1 MNGHEEAPSCFPV
14 ASPQDTMKLDAK
26 SVGALKLDGKK
37 DAIAFDD
44 NMPGFGYRLRLGGGG
59 KVLRSWVVQY
69 RRGGATRRLLLGSA
83 AVLGAEA
90 ARAAAKK
97 ALAKVALGE
106 DPQAERIDRRGKDK
120 LSLRSVVDEYL
131 ATKERDVRPRTFRE
145 LKRYLTGGFFK
156 PLHAIPVDT
165 VTRRDVAARL
175 VAITREHGSIVAA
188 RARAALSTFFV
199 WAMQM
204 GMVENNPV
212 IGTIQPKNSK
222 PRERTLS
229 DEELAA
235 IWRACKDDD
244 YGRIVR
250 LLVLLGARR
259 AEIGGMAWSE
269 LDLQRGTWVL
279 PATRSKNGRA
289 HTLPLMPL
297 ALDIIKNVPHLASR
311 AQLFGARSNDGF
323 TGWDDQKEV
332 LDERS
337 GVTAWTLHDIRRT
350 VATGLADIGVQP
362 HIIEQVLNHQSGHK
376 GGPAGIYNRSSYE
389 REVRNALALWEDHV
403 RSLVTGGARKVVS
416 YVPASPAAAS

>member
-120 LSLRSVVDEYL
+120 LSLRSVVDEY

-204 GMVENNPV
+204 GMVENNPI
-212 IGTIQPKNSK
+212 IGTIQPKDGK

-229 DEELAA
+229 DDELAA
-235 IWRACKDDD
+235 IWRACPNND

-250 LLVLLGARR
+250 LLILLGARR
-259 AEIGGMAWSE
+259 AEVGGMRWSE
-269 LDLQRGTWVL
+269 VSFERGTWTL
-279 PATRSKNGRA
+279 PSGRSKNGG
-289 HTLPLMPL
+289 TDTVPLLPSGLE
-297 ALDIIKNVPHLASR
+297 II
-311 AQLFGARSNDGF
+311 
-323 TGWDDQKEV
+323 
-332 LDERS
+332 
-337 GVTAWTLHDIRRT
+337 
-350 VATGLADIGVQP
+350 
-362 HIIEQVLNHQSGHK
+362 
-376 GGPAGIYNRSSYE
+376 
-389 REVRNALALWEDHV
+389 
-403 RSLVTGGARKVVS
+403 
-416 YVPASPAAAS
+416 

>member
-44 NMPGFGYRLRLGGGG
+44 NMPGFGYRLRQGGGG

-120 LSLRSVVDEYL
+120 LSLRSVVDEY

-204 GMVENNPV
+204 GMVENNPI
-212 IGTIQPKNSK
+212 IGTIQPKDGK

-229 DEELAA
+229 DDELAA
-235 IWRACKDDD
+235 IWRACPNND

-250 LLVLLGARR
+250 LLILLGARR
-259 AEIGGMAWSE
+259 AEVGGMRWSE
-269 LDLQRGTWVL
+269 VSFERGTWTL
-279 PATRSKNGRA
+279 PSGRSKNGRT
-289 HTLPLMPL
+289 HTLPLMPM
-297 ALDIIKNVPHLASR
+297 ALDIIKDVPGLVSR
-311 AQLFGARSNDGF
+311 DQLFGARSNHGF
-323 TGWDDQKEV
+323 TGWDDQKEA
-332 LDERS
+332 LDKRS
-337 GVTAWTLHDIRRT
+337 GVIGWTLHDIRRS
-350 VATGLADIGVQP
+350 VATKLADIGVQP
-362 HIIEQVLNHQSGHK
+362 HIIEQILNHQSGHK
-376 GGPAGIYNRSSYE
+376 AGPAGIYNRSSYE
-389 REVRNALALWEDHV
+389 REVRAALALWEDHV
-403 RSLVTGGARKVVS
+403 RTIVEGGERKVIP
-416 YVPASPAAAS
+416 YAPATAS

>member
-1 MNGHEEAPSCFPV
+1 M
-14 ASPQDTMKLDAK
+14 
-26 SVGALKLDGKK
+26 
-37 DAIAFDD
+37 
-44 NMPGFGYRLRLGGGG
+44 
-59 KVLRSWVVQY
+59 LRSWVVQY

-106 DPQAERIDRRGKDK
+106 DPQAERVDRRGKDK

-145 LKRYLTGGFFK
+145 LKRYLTGSFFK

-204 GMVENNPV
+204 GMVENNPI
-212 IGTIQPKNSK
+212 IGTIQPKDGK

-229 DEELAA
+229 DDELAA
-235 IWRACKDDD
+235 IWRACPNND

-250 LLVLLGARR
+250 LLILLGARR
-259 AEIGGMAWSE
+259 AEVGGMRWSE
-269 LDLQRGTWVL
+269 VSFERGTWTL
-279 PATRSKNGRA
+279 PSGRSKNGRT
-289 HTLPLMPL
+289 HTLPLMPM
-297 ALDIIKNVPHLASR
+297 ALDIIKDVPGLVSR
-311 AQLFGARSNDGF
+311 DQLFGARSNHGF
-323 TGWDDQKEV
+323 TGWDDQKEA
-332 LDERS
+332 LDKRS
-337 GVTAWTLHDIRRT
+337 GVIGWTLHDIRRS
-350 VATGLADIGVQP
+350 VATKLADIGVQP
-362 HIIEQVLNHQSGHK
+362 HIIEQILNHQSGHK
-376 GGPAGIYNRSSYE
+376 AGPAGIYNRSSYE
-389 REVRNALALWEDHV
+389 REVRAALALWEDHV
-403 RSLVTGGARKVVS
+403 RTIVEGGERKVIP
-416 YVPASPAAAS
+416 YAPATAS

>member
-44 NMPGFGYRLRLGGGG
+44 NMPGFGYRLRQGGGG

-69 RRGGATRRLLLGSA
+69 RRGGATRRLLLGAA

-106 DPQAERIDRRGKDK
+106 DPQAERVDRRGKDK
-120 LSLRSVVDEYL
+120 LSLRSVVDEY

-204 GMVENNPV
+204 GMVENNPI
-212 IGTIQPKNSK
+212 IGTIQPKDGK

-229 DEELAA
+229 DDELAA
-235 IWRACKDDD
+235 IWRACPNND

-250 LLVLLGARR
+250 LLILLGARR
-259 AEIGGMAWSE
+259 AEVGGMRWSE
-269 LDLQRGTWVL
+269 VSFERGTWTL
-279 PATRSKNGRA
+279 PSGRSKNGRT
-289 HTLPLMPL
+289 HTLPLMPM
-297 ALDIIKNVPHLASR
+297 ALDIIKDVPGLVSR
-311 AQLFGARSNDGF
+311 DQLFGARSNHGF
-323 TGWDDQKEV
+323 TGWDDQKEA
-332 LDERS
+332 LDKRS
-337 GVTAWTLHDIRRT
+337 GVIGWTLHDIRRS
-350 VATGLADIGVQP
+350 VATKLADIGVQP
-362 HIIEQVLNHQSGHK
+362 HIIEQILNHQSGHK
-376 GGPAGIYNRSSYE
+376 AGPAGIYNRSSYE
-389 REVRNALALWEDHV
+389 REVRAALALWEDHV
-403 RSLVTGGARKVVS
+403 RTIVEGGERKVIP
-416 YVPASPAAAS
+416 YAPATAS